1 MAWIMGHVTKEE
13 LRKLREIGWEDED
26 APKELVKGLKLDENE
41 CYRAFFVDNDVFKIM
56 TGPDWEKI
64 KE

>member
-13 LRKLREIGWEDED
+13 LQKLKKIGWEDENP
-26 APKELVKGLKLDENE
+26 PKELVKGLDIEE
-41 CYRAFFVDNDVFKIM
+41 SESYRAFFVDNDVFKIM
-56 TGPDWEKI
+56 TGNDWEKV

>member
-13 LRKLREIGWEDED
+13 LQKLRKIGWEDEN
-26 APKELVKGLKLDENE
+26 PPQELTKGLDIDENE
-41 CYRAFFVDNDVFKIM
+41 SYRAFFVDNDVFKIM
-56 TGPDWEKI
+56 TGSDWEKI